1 MKKFCY
7 FDPFP
12 EIMFSVFN
20 MKLLLTLFI
29 MKLTAQINIFKYL
42 DYFETAELEGD
53 VHFLNLD

>member
-1 MKKFCY
+1 
-7 FDPFP
+7 
-12 EIMFSVFN
+12 MFSVFN

-53 VHFLNLD
+53 AHFLNLD

>member
-1 MKKFCY
+1 
-7 FDPFP
+7 
-12 EIMFSVFN
+12 MFSVFN

-53 VHFLNLD
+53 VHFSNLD